1 MEEVVV
7 VVAVE
12 ETEKE
17 EDVVET
23 TIEEVVAEVMV
34 EEVVV
39 VVVVEIGPKELT
51 MKMDKLL
58 LMVLKEEA
66 IVKDTK
72 ERLVRMLTLWIESPE
87 LVVER
92 ETKTGKVEVVEAG
105 VTSQNLLMTTQMK
118 KRRKEEKQ
126 VLRKEKTSV
135 TDVKNAI
142 VERKTK

>member
-1 MEEVVV
+1 M
-7 VVAVE
+7 
-12 ETEKE
+12 
-17 EDVVET
+17 
-23 TIEEVVAEVMV
+23 
-34 EEVVV
+34 
-39 VVVVEIGPKELT
+39 
-51 MKMDKLL
+51 
-58 LMVLKEEA
+58 
-66 IVKDTK
+66 
-72 ERLVRMLTLWIESPE
+72 
-87 LVVER
+87 ER